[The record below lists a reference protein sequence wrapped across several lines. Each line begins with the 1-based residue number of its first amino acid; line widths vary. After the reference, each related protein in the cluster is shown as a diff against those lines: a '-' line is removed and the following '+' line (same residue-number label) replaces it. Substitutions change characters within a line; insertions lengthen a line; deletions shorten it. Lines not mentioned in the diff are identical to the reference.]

1 MTDDEIYDAA
11 FYARQVEGAE
21 RSARAIVPLL
31 VELVGP
37 RSVLD
42 VGCGLGA
49 WLSVWREQEGVD
61 VLGVDGGHVPD
72 TERRIPPICF
82 RAHDLARPLE
92 LERRF
97 DLALCLEVA
106 EHLEAE
112 AGDRLVE
119 SLTTASDVVYFSA
132 AIPFQG
138 GAGHRNER
146 WPSYWAERFVARG
159 FTPVDA
165 IRPRVWDDPDVVWW
179 YAQNGLVFVRD
190 SALESNA
197 VLRGE
202 AEATPRRPLDVVHP
216 RAYEALVDPD
226 RVSLR
231 RALRYARRALRR
243 TLRRTPRRTPR
254 RRVGTKQNTAQRP

>member
-1 MTDDEIYDAA
+1 MTDNEIYDAA

-31 VELVGP
+31 AELVAP
-37 RSVLD
+37 RSVID
-42 VGCGLGA
+42 IGCGLGA
-49 WLSVWREQEGVD
+49 WLAVWRERDGVD
-61 VLGVDGGHVPD
+61 VLGLDGSHMPD
-72 TERRIPPICF
+72 AERRIPASCF

-106 EHLEAE
+106 EHLDVE
-112 AGDRLVE
+112 AGDHLVE
-119 SLTTASDVVYFSA
+119 GLTTVSDVVYFSA

-138 GAGHRNER
+138 GAGHQNER

-159 FTPVDA
+159 FTPIDA
-165 IRPRVWDDPDVVWW
+165 IRPRVWDDPGVVWW
-179 YAQNGLVFVRD
+179 YAQNGLLFVRD
-190 SALESNA
+190 SALEANA
-197 VLRGE
+197 ALRRE
-202 AEATPRRPLDVVHP
+202 ADATPPRPLDVVHP
-216 RAYEALVDPD
+216 RAFEALVDPD

-243 TLRRTPRRTPR
+243 
-254 RRVGTKQNTAQRP
+254 RVGGKPSRKPNTARP